1 MFHLSMS
8 ISLVQIRHSYLIK
21 RERERKGERKRER
34 KRGRERERGRA
45 ILSLV
50 QRSTPS
56 KTYNSVCVQ
65 VSRCSVPVLITSL

>member
-1 MFHLSMS
+1 MFPLSMS

-21 RERERKGERKRER
+21 RERERERKGER

-50 QRSTPS
+50 QKSTPS
-56 KTYNSVCVQ
+56 MTYNSVCVQ